1 MDEDKR
7 KGITRD
13 LGYNRSYAVAVRAV
27 TTDPA
32 QASPWLMSAD
42 AHPALVPEFDLN
54 SISRRA
60 GSISLSWMQP
70 IHAQGYEIECAKR
83 ENNVT
88 GAYTRCAD
96 VETSNVALFGTIS
109 VTISSWSAGGTDYT
123 IDDAKTYDLKVRTTN
138 AWGSSAYQFAPLI
151 HPHMVSNLASAK
163 TGPNGIHNTLTQA
176 VAFTTGS
183 NSGDYVLKSITLP
196 LKRAN
201 SRATNLT
208 LALREMEGS
217 GQYSSASRPSDTVL
231 ATLTL
236 LGTSP
241 NNAVVWTDV
250 TFTCSGSGCD
260 LDKNSTYF
268 VVATSSDGP
277 TAYEWAY
284 TTSQSVTLQ
293 PDENG
298 WSIGFDHYRRSTP
311 TWQAYTTSKKIAE
324 IVFATNPSLT
334 ASSIGMTTA
343 TLTTGG
349 YSGSWYYKHTNTGA
363 TCDGPVAAGTSTKA
377 LTSLTAGTSYTYSAY
392 SDSTCTT
399 GNLIA
404 TAAQFTTQVSVS
416 NLSETSDG
424 RLFVG
429 GAAATNNA
437 WATSFS
443 VPSGSTNYILNSIT
457 AKFGAKTS
465 GAPGDIAAKIYSDSS
480 GKPGTEVANL
490 TLTGPT
496 SPVNTDAVY
505 TCSGTGCELSAGST
519 YHLAFSAP
527 SNHSA
532 YGWQRTGSNNQTN
545 APATGSW
552 AIGDYSSRSTDRG
565 SSWTALTSA
574 GKSGLFKVV
583 ATAKP

>member
-1 MDEDKR
+1 MA
-7 KGITRD
+7 GPC
-13 LGYNRSYAVAVRAV
+13 RSHARR
-27 TTDPA
+27 
-32 QASPWLMSAD
+32 
-42 AHPALVPEFDLN
+42 VP
-54 SISRRA
+54 SRSR
-60 GSISLSWMQP
+60 GRGP
-70 IHAQGYEIECAKR
+70 IHAQGYEIECA
-83 ENNVT
+83 T
-88 GAYTRCAD
+88 YDSTQTPYSPSYTRCAD
-96 VETSNVALFGTIS
+96 VETSNVAVGSTIG

-123 IDDAKTYDLKVRTTN
+123 VDDTKTYDIRVRTTN
-138 AWGSSAYQFAPLI
+138 AWGHSTFRFAPLI
-151 HPHMVSNLASAK
+151 HPHMVSNLASTK
-163 TGPNGIHNTLTQA
+163 SGDGNIQNGYRQA
-176 VAFTTGS
+176 VAFSTGP
-183 NSGDYVLKSITLP
+183 NSGGYVLKSVTVP
-196 LKRAN
+196 LKNKGGRG
-201 SRATNLT
+201 NLT
-208 LALREMEGS
+208 LTLHAMEGS
-217 GQYSSASRPSDTVL
+217 GQYSSTSAPSSTVL
-231 ATLTL
+231 ANASLI
-236 LGTSP
+236 GTP
-241 NNAVVWTDV
+241 PTANAWTDK
-250 TFTCSGSGCD
+250 TFTCSGSGCSLSD
-260 LDKNSTYF
+260 GKTYF
-268 VVATSSDGP
+268 VVATSSDGYP
-277 TAYEWAY
+277 AYAWAY
-284 TTSQSVTLQ
+284 AAEESETAEPSG
-293 PDENG
+293 NG
-298 WSIGFDHYRRSTP
+298 WSVGFGHYNTGLGWGSYSD
-311 TWQAYTTSKKIAE
+311 WNIAE
-324 IVFATNPSLT
+324 FVFATVPSLT
-334 ASSIGMTTA
+334 ASSIGTTTA
-343 TLTTGG
+343 TLTVGGHTGN
-349 YSGSWYYKHTNTGA
+349 WYYKHTNTGA
-363 TCDGPVAAGTSTKA
+363 TCEGPVSGTTKS
-377 LTSLTAGTSYTYSAY
+377 LTGLTAGTSYTYSAY

-404 TAAQFTTQVSVS
+404 TAAQFTTAVSVS

-505 TCSGTGCELSAGST
+505 TCSGTGCELSAGSA

-532 YGWQRTGSNNQTN
+532 YGWLRTGSNNQTN

-552 AIGDYSSRSTDRG
+552 AIGDYSSRSTNSG